1 MSWMDEWKVV
11 SEVDDPIP
19 RPGRSRYG
27 FRVRWSR
34 RGIFRDSPDP
44 SNAEYPDDTS
54 SRNMIE
60 NIIQEGW
67 MDGRM
72 DEWDGTM
79 GCKIKQKK
87 R

>member
-1 MSWMDEWKVV
+1 MDV
-11 SEVDDPIP
+11 SEVYDPIP
-19 RPGRSRYG
+19 RPVDRGTVSIL
-27 FRVRWSR
+27 RWSR
-34 RGIFRDSPDP
+34 RGIFRDSPDL
-44 SNAEYPDDTS
+44 SNAEYPDDSS

-72 DEWDGTM
+72 DGWDGTM
-79 GCKIKQKK
+79 GCKINKK